1 MMRAAKPV
9 LTPHD
14 PDFESRVRESF
25 ERQGAMKLIGATL
38 EMVAPGEVEIYMPF
52 REDLT
57 QQHGFVHAGII
68 TTIMD
73 NACGFA
79 AYSLMP
85 ADASVL
91 SVEFKVNLLAPA
103 KGEAFIAR
111 GEVIKPGKTIT
122 VCNGEVYAPGEDNK
136 LIATMTA
143 TLIMLQGRTGI
154 PQG

>member
-1 MMRAAKPV
+1 MKASKPV

-14 PDFESRVRESF
+14 PDYTQRVRESF

-38 EMVAPGEVEIYMPF
+38 EKVAPGEVEIYLPF

-57 QQHGFVHAGII
+57 QQHGFVHAGIV
-68 TTIMD
+68 TTIVD

-85 ADASVL
+85 PDASVL

-103 KGEAFIAR
+103 NAFLFYDACAQWSGHFLNPHLRSNDIAFF
-111 GEVIKPGKTIT
+111 
-122 VCNGEVYAPGEDNK
+122 
-136 LIATMTA
+136 
-143 TLIMLQGRTGI
+143 
-154 PQG
+154 

>member
-1 MMRAAKPV
+1 MKATKPI

-14 PDFESRVRESF
+14 PEYAERVRESF

-38 EMVAPGEVEIYMPF
+38 AKVAPGEVEIYLPY

-57 QQHGFVHAGII
+57 QQHGFVHAGIV
-68 TTIMD
+68 TTIVD

-103 KGEAFIAR
+103 KGDGFIAR
-111 GEVIKPGKTIT
+111 GEVIKPGRTIT

-143 TLIMLQGRTGI
+143 TVIMLQGRSGI